1 MFFSKDFKSI
11 NEKMNLTVLSNQKVS
26 LYIKREDLIHPI
38 ISGNKFRKLKYNI
51 KEALD
56 QQKSEILTFGGA
68 YSNHLLACSFIGKL
82 MGLKTT
88 GIIRGDELSKKK
100 LNSTLKKCQ
109 DFGMKFIFISREE
122 YRRRNEK
129 DYINSLKKNHKA
141 AFIIPEGGTN
151 YFGVMGCQEI
161 LNKED
166 NNYDVICCPVGSGG
180 TISGLINSKKKHQ
193 KILGF
198 SALKSSD
205 INNVITK
212 FVKNNNWEIFDDMFF
227 GGYSKIDN
235 KLVDFINKIYSQ
247 TGILLDPIYN
257 SKMLFQ
263 IVHMILNN
271 KWIYGNKVLLINTG
285 GLQSIT
291 EINIKLNKKGCQTIN
306 Y

>member
-11 NEKMNLTVLSNQKVS
+11 NEKMNLTVLNNQKVS

-51 KEALD
+51 REALD

-129 DYINSLKKNHKA
+129 DYINSLKK
-141 AFIIPEGGTN
+141 T
-151 YFGVMGCQEI
+151 
-161 LNKED
+161 
-166 NNYDVICCPVGSGG
+166 
-180 TISGLINSKKKHQ
+180 
-193 KILGF
+193 
-198 SALKSSD
+198 
-205 INNVITK
+205 
-212 FVKNNNWEIFDDMFF
+212 
-227 GGYSKIDN
+227 
-235 KLVDFINKIYSQ
+235 
-247 TGILLDPIYN
+247 
-257 SKMLFQ
+257 
-263 IVHMILNN
+263 
-271 KWIYGNKVLLINTG
+271 
-285 GLQSIT
+285 
-291 EINIKLNKKGCQTIN
+291 IKLLL
-306 Y
+306 